1 MAVGIKANPR
11 EFEYEVIQDG
21 VVVAS
26 AWGRDHDRVLA
37 EAANY
42 VAQYAQDGP
51 VELRIKP
58 DKRKR
63 SAMKVCGKQM
73 EPR

>member
-1 MAVGIKANPR
+1 MGVAIKITR
-11 EFEYEVIQDG
+11 QEYEYQVIQDG
-21 VVVAS
+21 MVVAS

-37 EAANY
+37 EAAHY
-42 VAQYAQDGP
+42 AAVYAQDGP

-63 SAMKVCGKQM
+63 RTKAG
-73 EPR
+73 